1 MNEFDFDLISFN
13 LKQTR
18 KPQSYASL
26 KVRQSDPVAGLYRAT
41 RATGAAKEEGFEFSL
56 TPGQAGI

>member
-1 MNEFDFDLISFN
+1 MKSPEL
-13 LKQTR
+13 LKQAC

-26 KVRQSDPVAGLYRAT
+26 KVRQSDPVAGLCRDT

-56 TPGQAGI
+56 TPGQAGM